1 MIRSHSMFRHSV
13 SWALAACALATVAA
27 TVPSL
32 AKTNFD
38 GTWSVS
44 IITEKGQ
51 CDRGYRYPI
60 AINNG
65 VLANGGDSAF
75 DISGKVANNGAITV
89 RVAHGDQAATGH
101 GRLSGTMGAGQ
112 WTAGSCAG
120 SWTAE
125 RRS

>member
-1 MIRSHSMFRHSV
+1 MIRSHNLVRRSASF
-13 SWALAACALATVAA
+13 AFAAFALATVAT

-32 AKTNFD
+32 ARTSFD

-44 IITEKGQ
+44 IITEKGE

-60 AINNG
+60 AISDG
-65 VLANGGDSAF
+65 VLANAGSSSF
-75 DISGKVANNGAITV
+75 DISGKVAANGAITV
-89 RVAHGDQAATGH
+89 RVAHGDQAAIGH
-101 GRLSGTMGAGQ
+101 GRLAGAGGAGQ

-120 SWTAE
+120 TWTAE